1 MDLQAQD
8 RAHRIGQIRPVKIYR
23 LATINSIETR
33 ILDRAASKRKLERLV
48 IHKSKERITLI
59 LIFFFFFFLLREI
72 QGEIW

>member
-8 RAHRIGQIRPVKIYR
+8 RAHRIGQVKPVTIYR

-48 IHKSKERITLI
+48 IHKSKLSIVK
-59 LIFFFFFFLLREI
+59 LLYSSRKI
-72 QGEIW
+72 QRKI